1 MRRKR
6 KPVGQQIYVGLLL
19 VM

>member
-6 KPVGQQIYVGLLL
+6 KPVGLLL